1 MMRVSFVQFA
11 AAAATFATLG
21 VAPASAQPP
30 TAAPAREPAAK
41 TKTLPLSDARWAPW
55 VGCWRSVDDPAGA
68 GARLC
73 VTPTAE
79 GVATTTV
86 VGGQSIASELR
97 IADGRPHPIAEGDC
111 RGTETARWSTRA
123 LRLYRTATVTCEG
136 DAPRTR
142 STVSFFVNGPTWVDV
157 ETVSRDG
164 DETAVRVTRFERAYD
179 QKLPDG
185 SVVGPPTVTAPLS
198 LARIA
203 PFTVDDVIEL
213 SAALPPDGVQ
223 AAISEAPTPFRLNAK
238 ALTALADA
246 GVGERVIDLMIGV
259 TYPEKFV
266 VDRLYASGGPVG
278 PWAGFGPGLDPFLF
292 GPMMFDPLSMMNCFS
307 PLGWASS
314 LYWTSCG
321 RGFGFQNVNGP
332 FGFFDPWNAGW
343 VNIAGGGGVGG
354 GGSVSAPPVGE
365 GRVVNGRGYTQVRPV
380 EPLPIIG
387 GGNSGWA
394 GASSSSGGGSSGS
407 SGVSSSGY
415 SGGGGGGG
423 GGDRMAVPRG
433 PGF

>member
-1 MMRVSFVQFA
+1 MMRATFVQF
-11 AAAATFATLG
+11 
-21 VAPASAQPP
+21 VAASA
-30 TAAPAREPAAK
+30 TVAALCAAPALAQAPAPAASA
-41 TKTLPLSDARWAPW
+41 TPTTNAFGDARWAPW
-55 VGCWRSVDDPAGA
+55 VGCWRSVDDPAGS

-79 GVATTTV
+79 GVATVTV
-86 VGGQSIASELR
+86 IGGEAVANDLR

-111 RGTETARWSTRA
+111 RGTETARWSERA
-123 LRLYRTATVTCEG
+123 LRLYRTATVTCAG

-142 STVSFFVNGPTWVDV
+142 STVSFFINGPTWVDV
-157 ETVSRDG
+157 ETVSRSG
-164 DETAVRVTRFERAYD
+164 DETAVRVTHFERAHD
-179 QKLPDG
+179 QKLPG
-185 SVVGPPTVTAPLS
+185 GAVVPMPKVMPPLS

-223 AAISEAPTPFRLNAK
+223 AAISESPTPFRLNAK
-238 ALTALADA
+238 ALNALADA
-246 GVGERVIDLMIGV
+246 GVDERVIDLMVGV

-266 VDRLYASGGPVG
+266 VDRLFAGGGPGSLG
-278 PWAGFGPGLDPFLF
+278 PIGGFGAGIDPFLL
-292 GPMMFDPLSMMNCFS
+292 GPMMIDPMGMMNCFS

-314 LYWTSCG
+314 LYWASCG
-321 RGFGFQNVNGP
+321 RGFNTAFTLNPYGLY
-332 FGFFDPWNAGW
+332 DPWNAGW
-343 VNIAGGGGVGG
+343 VNINGNTTGGN
-354 GGSVSAPPVGE
+354 VSASPVGE

-380 EPLPIIG
+380 EPVPFIG
-387 GGNSGWA
+387 GAGDSYSGTSSNAGNS
-394 GASSSSGGGSSGS
+394 SGNSGS

-423 GGDRMAVPRG
+423 GGDRMAVPRP